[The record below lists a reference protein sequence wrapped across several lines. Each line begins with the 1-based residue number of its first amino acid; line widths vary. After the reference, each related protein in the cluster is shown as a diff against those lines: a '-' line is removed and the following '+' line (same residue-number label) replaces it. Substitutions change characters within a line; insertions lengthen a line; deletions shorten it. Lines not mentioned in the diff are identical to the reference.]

1 MNDNAPQQY
10 TDPQAG
16 FTICVPPG
24 WDIDLSG
31 RQNTR
36 AIFFHPLVVRDFRS
50 NVNVVVEP
58 IGGMDPAEYYA
69 YCRLQVK
76 RAQGP
81 PASGAARI
89 TEHPAGGLL
98 LEYAVAG
105 GQLPLRVLQRILAEG
120 KRAYIVS
127 CTAPLDS
134 FETYRPKF
142 EVCLASFTISRE
154 DSPRETR
161 T

>member
-1 MNDNAPQQY
+1 M
-10 TDPQAG
+10 
-16 FTICVPPG
+16 
-24 WDIDLSG
+24 
-31 RQNTR
+31 
-36 AIFFHPLVVRDFRS
+36 RDFRS

-76 RAQGP
+76 RVQGP
-81 PASGAARI
+81 PASGVARI

-105 GQLPLRVLQRILAEG
+105 GQLPLRVLQRILVEG
-120 KRAYIVS
+120 ERAYIVS

-142 EVCLASFTISRE
+142 EACLASFTLVGQG
-154 DSPRETR
+154 SPREIR